1 MMMMTMMIII
11 DCISEYLP
19 QQAAV
24 PVPAYTLYDEYHREY
39 PAAYSLFHVFYATY
53 QSAKSSGDCSGS
65 ATESESSLSTSLIHE
80 AFLLCWYCD

>member
-24 PVPAYTLYDEYHREY
+24 PVPAYTL
-39 PAAYSLFHVFYATY
+39 
-53 QSAKSSGDCSGS
+53 
-65 ATESESSLSTSLIHE
+65 
-80 AFLLCWYCD
+80 